1 MMKQKLIFLFLL
13 VLFAFGCGESNPEN
27 KKESTKVLP
36 KTKPTPLVV
45 KDISWEEAVLL
56 RENSGVIFLDV
67 RTPGEVAAGTVKG
80 SVAIPLQELTRRS
93 MELPKDKKILVFC
106 RSGNRSATASTILL
120 NQGFKEVYNIEGGIL
135 KMPMGL

>member
-27 KKESTKVLP
+27 KKEATKVLP

-56 RENSGVIFLDV
+56 RENSEVIFLDV